1 MLIKRLKEARLRAG
15 LSQYKLGVLA
25 GVDEA
30 SSSARMN
37 QYEKGKHQPDLETV
51 KRIAKVL
58 DVPVAYLYAEED
70 ELAALIIAFHE
81 NRKQSV

>member
-25 GVDEA
+25 GLDEA

-37 QYEKGKHQPDLETV
+37 Q
-51 KRIAKVL
+51 
-58 DVPVAYLYAEED
+58 
-70 ELAALIIAFHE
+70 
-81 NRKQSV
+81 

>member
-1 MLIKRLKEARLRAG
+1 
-15 LSQYKLGVLA
+15 
-25 GVDEA
+25 
-30 SSSARMN
+30 MN
-37 QYEKGKHQPDLETV
+37 QYEKGKHQPDPETV

-70 ELAALIIAFHE
+70 DLAALIIAFHE